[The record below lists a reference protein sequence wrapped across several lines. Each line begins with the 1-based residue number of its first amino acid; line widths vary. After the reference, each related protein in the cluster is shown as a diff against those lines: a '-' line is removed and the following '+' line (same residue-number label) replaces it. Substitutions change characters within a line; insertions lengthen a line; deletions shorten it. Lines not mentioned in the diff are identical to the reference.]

1 MKLIGLEFFCLAQG
15 VFIFSKR
22 YFLVVL
28 PIEKLFYYIIFYVYS
43 PETPVQRLCTV
54 VQGL

>member
-15 VFIFSKR
+15 VFIFSER
-22 YFLVVL
+22 YFLVL
-28 PIEKLFYYIIFYVYS
+28 PIEKLLNYIIFYVHS